1 MNPALLI
8 LDPQNDFFGED
19 NPNLAAFQAAVS
31 VINAASS
38 HFHAQKWPLAFIQH
52 TSRHKP
58 VGSDIWEIYPG
69 FERRPDDLVLNKTH
83 YNAFWNTKL
92 DSLLRSL
99 QVDTVL
105 VCGFVSEYCVLSTL
119 RGAFERG
126 YRGALLDGAIASLQD
141 ACTRFVLDISPHISL
156 DQFKEGKLQ

>member
-8 LDPQNDFFGED
+8 LDPQNDFFGAD
-19 NPNLAAFQAAVS
+19 NPNLAAFQAAVP
-31 VINAASS
+31 VINAASA
-38 HFHAQKWPLAFIQH
+38 HFRAQKWPLAFIQH
-52 TSRHKP
+52 TSQHKP
-58 VGSDIWEIYPG
+58 AGSDIWEIYPG

-99 QVDTVL
+99 QVDFVL
-105 VCGFVSEYCVLSTL
+105 VCGFISEYCVLSTL

-126 YRGALLDGAIASLQD
+126 YAGAILHGAIASLQD
-141 ACTRFVLDISPHISL
+141 ARTRFVLDISPHIGL